1 VHGTAIVIVALMHLG
16 RLSVGVIVIVGVVA
30 AGDGYRTDDY
40 TQKKQ
45 FEVLHELKCLKVN
58 DLEVDYGFWG
68 F

>member
-1 VHGTAIVIVALMHLG
+1 MHLG
-16 RLSVGVIVIVGVVA
+16 RLSVGVIVVVGVVA

-58 DLEVDYGFWG
+58 DLEVDCGFWG